1 VAQGTPIGT
10 TMSAALL
17 VSIGVIP
24 VGGVYNTG
32 TVFQA
37 IRNIQNPGVDYQS
50 AAARDLYSNVDFAE
64 APFTVAALGLRS
76 GQGDDMVPFIAWGT
90 RTNRVRSDIR
100 RGTKRFA
107 GVSENDVNTNGV
119 AVAGAETVLTAL
131 DNFLA
136 AVMNYTAGG
145 NNLTFTPAVFGK

>member
-1 VAQGTPIGT
+1 MEGKGILTNLLELTMTYLYKGQECVNRFNYVAQGTPIGT

-32 TVFQA
+32 TVCQA

-107 GVSENDVNTNGV
+107 GVSENDVNT
-119 AVAGAETVLTAL
+119 
-131 DNFLA
+131 
-136 AVMNYTAGG
+136 
-145 NNLTFTPAVFGK
+145 